1 MNVEE
6 GQGDSLLKFSTSDP
20 DEWVDRMSVIASG
33 LKCSPESP
41 YGMEA
46 EILGAK
52 LPDLGIFAST
62 LKNFRVHSEV
72 RPYHA
77 VTIPVQGHSKFLV
90 GNSFEDFHT
99 MMGHLQHPDRP
110 FDAKMGNTSFQGLQL
125 CFDREALESFAA
137 KLEGTENL
145 EFSMTE
151 TLDMKRPAVQSFA
164 RHTAFIWSEIL
175 RGGPILTSPL
185 VARESSNLLSL
196 LLVLAASTSDQEP
209 KKAQLGGSST
219 GVRRAEEYLAAN
231 LSEPISIA
239 DVAVVA
245 GMSVRNLSRGFR
257 HHRGTTIKGFIKAR
271 RLEVANRTL
280 LTAEPGET
288 NVTQVAMDLGFE
300 QLGRFSADY
309 KIAFGELPSKTL
321 AR

>member
-1 MNVEE
+1 MR
-6 GQGDSLLKFSTSDP
+6 QMPPPDALLRFSTSDP
-20 DEWVDRMSVIASG
+20 DEWVERMSVIATG
-33 LKCSPESP
+33 LRCSPLRPNAMKS
-41 YGMEA
+41 
-46 EILGAK
+46 EIVAAK

-62 LKNFRVHSEV
+62 LENFHVQSAV
-72 RPYHA
+72 RPFYG
-77 VTIPVQGHSKFLV
+77 VTIPVEGHSKFLV
-90 GNSFEDFHT
+90 GNSFEDCHT

-110 FDAKMGNTSFQGLQL
+110 FDAKMGDASFQGLQL
-125 CFDREALESFAA
+125 LFDRVALDSFAA
-137 KLEGTENL
+137 KLEGSEDL
-145 EFSMTE
+145 AFSMME

-175 RGGPILTSPL
+175 RGGPILSSPL

-196 LLVLAASTSDQEP
+196 LLVLAARESDQEP
-209 KKAQLGGSST
+209 KKAHLTGSPT
-219 GVRRAEEYLAAN
+219 GVRRAEEYLVAN
-231 LSEPISIA
+231 LSDPISIG

-245 GMSVRNLSRGFR
+245 GMSARNLSREFR
-257 HHRGTTIKGFIKAR
+257 RHRGTTIKGFIKAR
-271 RLEVANRTL
+271 RLEAANRTL

-288 NVTQVAMDLGFE
+288 NVTQIAMDLGFE